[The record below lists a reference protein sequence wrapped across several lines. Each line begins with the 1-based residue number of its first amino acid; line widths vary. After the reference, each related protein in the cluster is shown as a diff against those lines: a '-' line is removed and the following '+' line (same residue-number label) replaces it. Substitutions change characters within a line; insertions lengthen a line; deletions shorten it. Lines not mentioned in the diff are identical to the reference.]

1 MTVTFATDN
10 IDHLQA
16 VELASGGW
24 TVTFRSGNIALH
36 HQLYVNGKLAD
47 FTDTAAQREFHLELA
62 DYPRQI
68 VIAAV
73 DRDHRTAGF
82 SDLLGPDG
90 QTPWVYE
97 VSLIKPPHSQASRI
111 ALMGD
116 HATGLFDDEP
126 LMTLDL
132 QPDWDDEWG
141 FGSDSFGVGGA
152 GYSGSTAPGAGK
164 GAFGV
169 GEFGIDAHV
178 LTLRVALGEDGDHQ
192 LRLRVTSKDGLYAD
206 GPTTIFSSTPPP
218 AVIPLITA
226 TSYDNQTETLTLQIQ

>member
-1 MTVTFATDN
+1 MTATLTTDN
-10 IDHLQA
+10 IDSLQA
-16 VELASGGW
+16 IELAAGGW
-24 TVTFRSGNIALH
+24 TVTFASGNIALH
-36 HQLYVNGKLAD
+36 HQLYVNAKLAD
-47 FTDTAAQREFHLELA
+47 FTDTLAQREFHLELA

-73 DRDHRTAGF
+73 DRDHRTTDF
-82 SDLLGPDG
+82 SDLLGQDG

-97 VSLIKPPHSQASRI
+97 VSLVRPSHSQTNRI

-141 FGSDSFGVGGA
+141 FGTDSFGFGGA

-164 GAFGV
+164 GAFGA
-169 GEFGIDAHV
+169 GEFGIDAHL
-178 LTLRVALGEDGDHQ
+178 LTLSVALSEAGDHQ
-192 LRLRVTSKDGLYAD
+192 LRLRVISKDGLYAD
-206 GPTTIFSSTPPP
+206 GPITVFSSTPPP
-218 AVIPLITA
+218 AVIPSITA